1 MLGTREE
8 SSPGGR
14 ASQVRLR
21 LEATGISQSS
31 EDHLKQEAGPRPAW
45 GCAT

>member
-8 SSPGGR
+8 SSPGGS
-14 ASQVRLR
+14 SQVGLR
-21 LEATGISQSS
+21 LEATGLSQSS
-31 EDHLKQEAGPRPAW
+31 EDHLKQEAGPRSAW